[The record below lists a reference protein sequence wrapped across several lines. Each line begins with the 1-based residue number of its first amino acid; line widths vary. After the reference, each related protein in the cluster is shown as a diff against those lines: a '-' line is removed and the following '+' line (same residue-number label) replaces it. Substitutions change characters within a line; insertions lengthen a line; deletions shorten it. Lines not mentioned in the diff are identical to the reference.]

1 MLTVCIYTMCDF
13 TAIALALAVA
23 GVVVLAVALG
33 VTASTNK
40 QSSKG
45 TDDSTIVGEDDDE
58 VLICMTPSCVEAA
71 AFILQNIDTN
81 IDPCTDFYNF
91 TCGNWAMR
99 NIVPAGMHIKTH
111 SIKHYRFYLAA
122 S

>member
-1 MLTVCIYTMCDF
+1 MCDF
-13 TAIALALAVA
+13 AAIALALAVA

-45 TDDSTIVGEDDDE
+45 TDDSTIVSEDDDDE